1 MKRVLIALLAIAIL
15 GGGGAAWFYF
25 KPALA
30 AIGGES
36 GEHAKAAKKSGGHGE
51 SDKEEPK
58 YVHVDPLTLPIID
71 DHGVSSNVSIVI
83 EIEVKNTSDV
93 EPVRKQLPR
102 LVDAYIQDMYGI
114 LNKRAALKDGVVQ
127 VGMVKQRLNAITKR
141 MLGEDVVG
149 DVLLQ
154 VVSQRAL

>member
-15 GGGGAAWFYF
+15 GGGGGAIWYY

-30 AIGGES
+30 SIGGEG
-36 GEHAKAAKKSGGHGE
+36 GEHAKAAKKAEHGE
-51 SDKEEPK
+51 GEKEEPK

-71 DHGVSSNVSIVI
+71 DRGVSSNVSIVI

-102 LVDAYIQDMYGI
+102 LVDAY
-114 LNKRAALKDGVVQ
+114 
-127 VGMVKQRLNAITKR
+127 
-141 MLGEDVVG
+141 
-149 DVLLQ
+149 
-154 VVSQRAL
+154 

>member
-15 GGGGAAWFYF
+15 GGGGAAWFYY

-30 AIGGES
+30 STGGE
-36 GEHAKAAKKSGGHGE
+36 GGHAKAAKKSGHGE

-58 YVHVDPLTLPIID
+58 YVQVDPLTLPIID

-83 EIEVKNTSDV
+83 EIEVRNTSDI

-141 MLGEDVVG
+141 VLGEDVVG